1 MALIWARSTK
11 IRPYLGALDPL
22 SRPGMTAALEALEKG
37 GIDRLVVY
45 KLDRFARDLYFT
57 LWIEKEV

>member
-1 MALIWARSTK
+1 MA
-11 IRPYLGALDPL
+11 
-22 SRPGMTAALEALEKG
+22 AALEALEKG